1 MSQKFY
7 WGELNVVKR
16 LNNFHSLHK
25 TPRDIK
31 DCETFI
37 FLPVS
42 CSIVEHKR
50 WFIASGRQIL
60 LTYWG
65 QNLHSGQQKVQTV
78 HRNPSLDIWQC
89 FFQEILTLNVPR
101 CSRIGGILINRSLF
115 VEDALVWFQML
126 LLLSVSLLIILLSI
140 APLIFQ
146 GAITAITEAIIAN
159 GIAANM
165 AYAAPV
171 VLYFIIFTSVI
182 FSCDKEKKGYLMLFN
197 ALFWLMSRCKAIIR
211 FFFFC
216 ICFWQSWADWAF
228 FFISESSQR
237 KRICMKIIQMSK
249 LRICFFASCSK
260 ICTSLPPLHRNGEN
274 WSSEENAGE
283 EVMKF
288 TFEQIQPSRK
298 TYSPMFF
305 C

>member
-1 MSQKFY
+1 MIHCKWETDIINILRTKLTQWATESTNCAQKSIPGHMTMF
-7 WGELNVVKR
+7 L
-16 LNNFHSLHK
+16 S
-25 TPRDIK
+25 RDPHTK
-31 DCETFI
+31 CPQMF
-37 FLPVS
+37 S
-42 CSIVEHKR
+42 CWWDSYKQTLVCWRCLSMISNAFIVEC
-50 WFIASGRQIL
+50 FSVD
-60 LTYWG
+60 Y
-65 QNLHSGQQKVQTV
+65 SSF
-78 HRNPSLDIWQC
+78 HR
-89 FFQEILTLNVPR
+89 
-101 CSRIGGILINRSLF
+101 
-115 VEDALVWFQML
+115 
-126 LLLSVSLLIILLSI
+126 
-140 APLIFQ
+140 PLIFQ

-171 VLYFIIFTSVI
+171 VLYFIIIIIFTSVI

-211 FFFFC
+211 FFLFLHLFPAKL
-216 ICFWQSWADWAF
+216 SGLSF

-237 KRICMKIIQMSK
+237 KRIYMKIIQIGEMSK

-288 TFEQIQPSRK
+288 TFEQIQPSSK
-298 TYSPMFF
+298 TYSSMFF
-305 C
+305 FVRNYC

>member
-1 MSQKFY
+1 MLDCGAQKMIHCKWETDIINILRTKLTQWATESTNCAQKSIPGHMTLFLSRDPHIKCPQMFSY
-7 WGELNVVKR
+7 WWDSYK
-16 LNNFHSLHK
+16 
-25 TPRDIK
+25 
-31 DCETFI
+31 
-37 FLPVS
+37 
-42 CSIVEHKR
+42 
-50 WFIASGRQIL
+50 QIL
-60 LTYWG
+60 VCW
-65 QNLHSGQQKVQTV
+65 
-78 HRNPSLDIWQC
+78 
-89 FFQEILTLNVPR
+89 R
-101 CSRIGGILINRSLF
+101 CSS
-115 VEDALVWFQML
+115 ML

-171 VLYFIIFTSVI
+171 VLYFIITIFTSVI

-197 ALFWLMSRCKAIIR
+197 ALFWLMSSFEAIIR
-211 FFFFC
+211 FFSF
-216 ICFWQSWADWAF
+216 SAF
-228 FFISESSQR
+228 VSDKAERIELFFISESSQR
-237 KRICMKIIQMSK
+237 KRIYMKIIQIGEMSK

-298 TYSPMFF
+298 TYLPMFF
-305 C
+305 SLRNYC

>member
-115 VEDALVWFQML
+115 VEDPLVWFQML

-171 VLYFIIFTSVI
+171 VLYFIIIIIFTSVI

-211 FFFFC
+211 FFLFLHLFPTKLSGSSFFL
-216 ICFWQSWADWAF
+216 
-228 FFISESSQR
+228 SQR
-237 KRICMKIIQMSK
+237 KRIC
-249 LRICFFASCSK
+249 ICFFASCSK

-305 C
+305 LLRNYC

>member
-1 MSQKFY
+1 MLDCGAQKMIHCK
-7 WGELNVVKR
+7 WE
-16 LNNFHSLHK
+16 
-25 TPRDIK
+25 TDIINILRTK
-31 DCETFI
+31 LTQWATESTNCAQK
-37 FLPVS
+37 
-42 CSIVEHKR
+42 SIPGH
-50 WFIASGRQIL
+50 
-60 LTYWG
+60 
-65 QNLHSGQQKVQTV
+65 
-78 HRNPSLDIWQC
+78 IWQC

-171 VLYFIIFTSVI
+171 VLYFIIIIFTSVI

-197 ALFWLMSRCKAIIR
+197 ALFWLISRCKAIIR

-216 ICFWQSWADWAF
+216 ICFRQSWADRAF
-228 FFISESSQR
+228 FS
-237 KRICMKIIQMSK
+237 
-249 LRICFFASCSK
+249 LRENEFAWK
-260 ICTSLPPLHRNGEN
+260 
-274 WSSEENAGE
+274 
-283 EVMKF
+283 
-288 TFEQIQPSRK
+288 
-298 TYSPMFF
+298 
-305 C
+305 

>member
-101 CSRIGGILINRSLF
+101 CSRIGGILIHRSLKDHPSLLRMLQYDF
-115 VEDALVWFQML
+115 KCFYCWVFLCWLFFFPSPHWYSRELLPLLPRLLSRMALQQTWLML
-126 LLLSVSLLIILLSI
+126 LPS
-140 APLIFQ
+140 
-146 GAITAITEAIIAN
+146 
-159 GIAANM
+159 
-165 AYAAPV
+165 
-171 VLYFIIFTSVI
+171 
-182 FSCDKEKKGYLMLFN
+182 
-197 ALFWLMSRCKAIIR
+197 
-211 FFFFC
+211 
-216 ICFWQSWADWAF
+216 
-228 FFISESSQR
+228 FFISSSPSSPASSSVVTKKR
-237 KRICMKIIQMSK
+237 KDI
-249 LRICFFASCSK
+249 
-260 ICTSLPPLHRNGEN
+260 
-274 WSSEENAGE
+274 
-283 EVMKF
+283 
-288 TFEQIQPSRK
+288 
-298 TYSPMFF
+298 
-305 C
+305 

>member
-101 CSRIGGILINRSLF
+101 CSRVGGILINRPLF

-140 APLIFQ
+140 AHWYSRELLPLLPRLLSR
-146 GAITAITEAIIAN
+146 
-159 GIAANM
+159 M
-165 AYAAPV
+165 A
-171 VLYFIIFTSVI
+171 LQQTW
-182 FSCDKEKKGYLMLFN
+182 LML
-197 ALFWLMSRCKAIIR
+197 LPS
-211 FFFFC
+211 
-216 ICFWQSWADWAF
+216 
-228 FFISESSQR
+228 FFISSSSSSSPVSSSVVTKKR
-237 KRICMKIIQMSK
+237 KDI
-249 LRICFFASCSK
+249 
-260 ICTSLPPLHRNGEN
+260 
-274 WSSEENAGE
+274 
-283 EVMKF
+283 
-288 TFEQIQPSRK
+288 
-298 TYSPMFF
+298 
-305 C
+305 

>member
-78 HRNPSLDIWQC
+78 LRNPSLDIWQC

-126 LLLSVSLLIILLSI
+126 LSLSVSLLIILLSI

-171 VLYFIIFTSVI
+171 VLYFIIIIFTSVI

-211 FFFFC
+211 FFLFLHLFPTKLSGSSFFL
-216 ICFWQSWADWAF
+216 
-228 FFISESSQR
+228 SQR